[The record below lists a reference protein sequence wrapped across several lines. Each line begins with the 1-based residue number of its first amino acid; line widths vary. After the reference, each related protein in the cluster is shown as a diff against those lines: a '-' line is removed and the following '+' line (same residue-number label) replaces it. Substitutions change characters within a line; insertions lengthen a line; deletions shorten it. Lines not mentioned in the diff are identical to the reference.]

1 MVPVVKKV
9 DAGATTAALAA
20 TTAIAHVSR
29 ALLRLVVTNPL
40 TPRVAINLPMH
51 QEPKGTGV
59 MHLAV
64 TSLLVVTANAALHH
78 AVIVQPLPHA
88 AISQHSLH
96 AATPHVVTVPSAAIA
111 SVLSLRVETSPLL
124 HRVATSH
131 LVASAH
137 HAATILTP
145 AHVQIVRRLTV
156 LPTQV
161 SQHALPVTLRLVQP
175 HLAERLLRRVAMAQH
190 VLLAHRVQ
198 VHHVPQLVHAAVLI
212 LTAVAVKAAR

>member
-29 ALLRLVVTNPL
+29 ALLRLVVINPL

-51 QEPKGTGV
+51 QEPTGTGV

-78 AVIVQPLPHA
+78 VVIVQPLPHE
-88 AISQHSLH
+88 AISPLSLH
-96 AATPHVVTVPSAAIA
+96 AAIPHAVTAPSAAIA
-111 SVLSLRVETSPLL
+111 SVLSLLVETSPLL

-137 HAATILTP
+137 AAIILTP
-145 AHVQIVRRLTV
+145 AHAQIVRRLTV

-161 SQHALPVTLRLVQP
+161 SQHAQAVSSHHVRALQVAKPSRLAVTVQ
-175 HLAERLLRRVAMAQH
+175 LAQ
-190 VLLAHRVQ
+190 VLRVQ
-198 VHHVPQLVHAAVLI
+198 ARHAPQPVHVAALT
-212 LTAVAVKAAR
+212 LTAVAVKVQR